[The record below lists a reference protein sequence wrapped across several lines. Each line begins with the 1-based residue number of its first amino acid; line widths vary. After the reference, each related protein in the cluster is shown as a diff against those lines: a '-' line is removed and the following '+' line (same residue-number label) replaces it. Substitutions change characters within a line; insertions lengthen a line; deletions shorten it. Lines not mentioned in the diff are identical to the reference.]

1 MGIKVFSTVTFLAS
15 SFAFVENYDE
25 SYLHM
30 KYKMSLVFKCFLK
43 KQPTPPFPSKEIV
56 MNSIFISS
64 KSHPNLRVTTFL
76 LILINS
82 KGLMV
87 NTGFFFVRL
96 IHKFSESIS
105 VKAGSN
111 FPYLLNLDQNSVV
124 S

>member
-1 MGIKVFSTVTFLAS
+1 
-15 SFAFVENYDE
+15 
-25 SYLHM
+25 
-30 KYKMSLVFKCFLK
+30 MSLVFKCYLK
-43 KQPTPPFPSKEIV
+43 KQPTPPFPSKKIV

-64 KSHPNLRVTTFL
+64 KSDPNLRVTTFL

-96 IHKFSESIS
+96 IHRFSESIS

-111 FPYLLNLDQNSVV
+111 FLCSIKFRPRLSCFLGQQQEFTN
-124 S
+124 

>member
-1 MGIKVFSTVTFLAS
+1 
-15 SFAFVENYDE
+15 
-25 SYLHM
+25 
-30 KYKMSLVFKCFLK
+30 MSLVFKCYLK
-43 KQPTPPFPSKEIV
+43 KQPTPPFPSKEIA

-96 IHKFSESIS
+96 IHRFSESIS

-111 FPYLLNLDQNSVV
+111 LPCYIKFRPKLSFFLGQQQEFTN
-124 S
+124 